1 MSISADDTTGRA
13 KVGRIVVGVDGS
25 AEARRALAW
34 AAHQAE
40 VTGASLETVMAWEI
54 PAMIFGPVVW
64 PEGFDPR
71 TDAGRLLDG
80 EIEAV
85 LGSAPTIALSAVVEE
100 GQAASVLHRAAEG
113 ADLLVVGSRGR
124 GGFAGLVIGS
134 VSEHLAAHAPCPIVI
149 IH

>member
-1 MSISADDTTGRA
+1 MSISADDSTGPD

-34 AAHQAE
+34 AGHQAE
-40 VTGASLETVMAWEI
+40 ITGASLEVVMAWEM
-54 PAMIFGPVVW
+54 PAMLFGPVIW

-71 TDAGRLLDG
+71 ADAGRLLDE
-80 EIEAV
+80 EIAAA
-85 LGSAPTIALSAVVEE
+85 LGTAPTIALSAVVEE
-100 GQAASVLHRAAEG
+100 GQAAAVLLHAAEG

-124 GGFAGLVIGS
+124 GGFAGLVMGS
-134 VSEHLAAHAPCPIVI
+134 VSEHLAAHAPCPVVI

>member
-1 MSISADDTTGRA
+1 MSVSADDMAGKA
-13 KVGRIVVGVDGS
+13 KTGRIVVGVDGS

-34 AAHQAE
+34 AARQAE
-40 VTGASLETVMAWEI
+40 ITGAGLEVVLAWEM
-54 PAMIFGPVVW
+54 PAMLFGPVVW
-64 PEGFDPR
+64 PEGYDPKA
-71 TDAGRLLDG
+71 DAGQLVDA

-85 LGSAPTIALSAVVEE
+85 LGANPDIPISAVVEE
-100 GQAASVLHRAAEG
+100 GQAAAVLQRAAGG

-124 GGFAGLVIGS
+124 GGFTGLVIGS

>member
-1 MSISADDTTGRA
+1 MSISADDTTGQA

-25 AEARRALAW
+25 PEARRALAW

-40 VTGASLETVMAWEI
+40 VTGASLEVVMAWEM
-54 PAMIFGPVVW
+54 PAMLFGPVVW

-71 TDAGRLLDG
+71 ADAGRLLDE

-85 LGSAPTIALSAVVEE
+85 LGTNPALALSAVVEE
-100 GQAASVLHRAAEG
+100 GQAAAVLHRAAEG

-149 IH
+149 LH